1 MRETLPKADSDNN
14 NHFEQRSPLHRLQI
28 NLTCANQMR
37 YNPRAMLPIEHI
49 RGEILEAVREPGF
62 CVLLSAPTG
71 SGKSTRV
78 PGMLM
83 EAGWGERGTIIV
95 VQPRRL
101 AARLLAGY
109 VARQF
114 PCRLGQEVGYT
125 VRFDSQRSA
134 ATRILFVTDGI
145 LERRLTEDP
154 ELRGVSAVIFDE
166 VHERRLSGDL
176 CLARVLQL
184 QSGARPDIGVFV
196 MSATLELDK
205 LQGYLPQ
212 ARVLRAEGRLY
223 PVEIGYQPPVPV
235 RNKFG
240 YVQPPPVWEQ
250 CAAAVKQLVEQPDCG
265 DVLVFLP
272 GAYEIRRTVEI
283 LENVGWMRGRDVFA
297 LHGQLPPEAQA
308 QAVEKG
314 DKPRVIVSTNIA
326 ETSLTIEGVRAVVDS
341 GTAREARWDPLRGI
355 STLHVVPVSQAQA
368 EQRAGR
374 AGRLGPGRCIRLWS
388 EAEHRR
394 RAPFPA
400 PEVHRADISQAFLN
414 LLAWGCRGL
423 GDIRRFPWPD
433 APTEAETQRAWQLLE
448 ELGAATPQGI
458 TPTGQRMLRHPL
470 PPVLARLLVA
480 GEEHGCSTE
489 MAAIAALLQGE
500 NIATAGGLAASL
512 RHEDDFTDFQAE
524 WRALQA
530 AAQLHFNPQ
539 ECGKLGIMARAARE
553 VAQAFRQ
560 MCRDRQK
567 EPDFAAARNGVVRGL
582 LGSFPD
588 HVAARN
594 STATSTARLCK
605 RRGGSIAGDS
615 VAREA
620 AVFLAAEMTEV
631 GGKNVETRLSRCTTL
646 QLSDLCLHE
655 DDIAV
660 YDTARRRV
668 LNFHRHLYRDL
679 VIAEKEGGDAAPDA
693 AAPLLAEQVVRGN
706 LRLEGWDGHVLQ
718 WINRLTCLR
727 NAMPELEMPDFG
739 EEDRLVAITMLC
751 EGAVCYKDIQN
762 RPVLPILG
770 EWLSPWQKE
779 CLNKYAPKALKLANG
794 REVKLLYREDG
805 TPTFGLKCQLLFG
818 VPQTP
823 VIAEGRV
830 KCLVEILAPNQRPYQ
845 ITSDLASF
853 WRNGYPQMKKDLA
866 GRYPRH
872 DWPDSAPDA

>member
-1 MRETLPKADSDNN
+1 MSKATELD
-14 NHFEQRSPLHRLQI
+14 FAGRPGIQ
-28 NLTCANQMR
+28 CAH
-37 YNPRAMLPIEHI
+37 MLPIEHI
-49 RGEILEAVREPGF
+49 RNDILEAVRQPGF

-78 PGMLM
+78 PGMLL
-83 EAGWGERGTIIV
+83 EAGWGEKGTIVV

-154 ELRGVSAVIFDE
+154 ELRGVSAVVFDE

-176 CLARVLQL
+176 CLARVLEL
-184 QSGARPDIGVFV
+184 QRSSRPEIGVFV

-205 LQGYLPQ
+205 LQDYLPQ
-212 ARVLRAEGRLY
+212 ATVLRAEGRLY
-223 PVEIGYQPPVPV
+223 PVEVSYMPPVPV

-240 YVQPPPVWEQ
+240 YVQAPPVWEQ
-250 CAAAVKQLVEQPDCG
+250 CAAAVRQLIEQSDCG

-283 LENVGWMRGRDVFA
+283 LEQVGWMKGRDVFA
-297 LHGQLPPEAQA
+297 LHGQLTPEAQA
-308 QAVEKG
+308 LAVEYG
-314 DKPRVIVSTNIA
+314 SRPRVIVSTNIA
-326 ETSLTIEGVRAVVDS
+326 ETSLTIEGVRSVVDS
-341 GTAREARWDPLRGI
+341 GTARESRWDPLRGI
-355 STLHVVPVSQAQA
+355 STLHIVPISQAQA
-368 EQRAGR
+368 EQRTGR

-388 EAEHRR
+388 EAEQRR

-414 LLAWGCRGL
+414 LLAWECKGL
-423 GDIRRFPWPD
+423 SDIRRFPWPD
-433 APTEAETQRAWQLLE
+433 APTEAETARAWQLLE
-448 ELGAATPQGI
+448 DLGAADKNGL
-458 TPTGQRMLRHPL
+458 TPTGHQMLQYPL

-480 GEEHGCSTE
+480 GEEYGCEVE
-489 MAAIAALLQGE
+489 MAAVAALLQGE
-500 NIATAGGLAASL
+500 DIALNSGLAASL
-512 RHEDDFTDFQAE
+512 RHEDDYTDFQAE
-524 WRALQA
+524 WRAVQA
-530 AAQLHFNPQ
+530 AGQLHYDPAACN
-539 ECGKLGIMARAARE
+539 KLGIMARAARE
-553 VAQAFRQ
+553 ISKSFRQ
-560 MCRDRQK
+560 ILRNTPG
-567 EPDFAAARNGVVRGL
+567 EPDFNTHRHGIVAGL
-582 LGSFPD
+582 LHSFPR

-594 STATSTARLCK
+594 QSATSTARLCQ
-605 RRGGSIAGDS
+605 RRGGSTPSDS
-615 VAREA
+615 VARNA
-620 AVFLAAEMTEV
+620 AVFLAAEITEI
-631 GGKNVETRLSRCTTL
+631 GGKSVETRLSKCTILTPEAL
-646 QLSDLCLHE
+646 PTTE

-660 YDTARRRV
+660 YDPARKRV
-668 LNFHRHLYRDL
+668 FSHHRILYRDL
-679 VIAEKEGGDAAPDA
+679 VIAEKETGDAAPDD

-727 NAMPELEMPDFG
+727 QAMPELELPEFG
-739 EEDRLVAITMLC
+739 EEDRLVAITMIC
-751 EGAVCYKDIQN
+751 EGAVSYKEIQN

-770 EWLSPWQKE
+770 EWLSPWQRE
-779 CLNKYAPKALKLANG
+779 CLNRYAPKAIKLANG
-794 REVKLLYREDG
+794 REVRLLYREDG

-823 VIAEGRV
+823 TIAEGRV
-830 KCLVEILAPNQRPYQ
+830 RCLVEILAPNQRPYQ
-845 ITSDLASF
+845 ITSDLSSF

-872 DWPDSAPDA
+872 DWPDTAPDA

>member
-1 MRETLPKADSDNN
+1 MRP
-14 NHFEQRSPLHRLQI
+14 
-28 NLTCANQMR
+28 
-37 YNPRAMLPIEHI
+37 AMLPIEQI
-49 RGEILEAVREPGF
+49 RGEILEAVKEPGF

-78 PGMLM
+78 PGMLL
-83 EAGWGERGTIIV
+83 EAGCGERGTIIV

-154 ELRGVSAVIFDE
+154 ELHGVSAVIFDE

-176 CLARVLQL
+176 CLARVLEL
-184 QSGARPDIGVFV
+184 QRGARPDIGVFV

-212 ARVLRAEGRLY
+212 ATVLRAEGRLY
-223 PVEIGYQPPVPV
+223 PVQVSYLPPVPV

-250 CAAAVKQLVEQPDCG
+250 CAAAVRQLVEQPESG

-283 LENVGWMRGRDVFA
+283 LEQVGWMRGRDVFA
-297 LHGQLPPEAQA
+297 LHGQLTPEAQA
-308 QAVEKG
+308 RAVECG
-314 DKPRVIVSTNIA
+314 SRPRVIVSTNIA
-326 ETSLTIEGVRAVVDS
+326 ETSLTIEGVRSVVDS
-341 GTAREARWDPLRGI
+341 GTAREARWDPQRGI
-355 STLHVVPVSQAQA
+355 STLHIVPISQAQA
-368 EQRAGR
+368 EQRTGR

-414 LLAWGCRGL
+414 LLAWGCRSL

-433 APTEAETQRAWQLLE
+433 APTEAETTRAWQLLE
-448 ELGAATPQGI
+448 ELGAADAAGI
-458 TPTGQRMLRHPL
+458 TPMGRQMLRYPL

-480 GEEHGCSTE
+480 GEEYGCPAE

-500 NIATAGGLAASL
+500 NIATASGLHPSL
-512 RHEDDFTDFQAE
+512 RQEGDFTGFQAE
-524 WRALQA
+524 WRALQTA
-530 AAQLHFNPQ
+530 VRLNYNPQ
-539 ECGKLGIMARAARE
+539 ECGRLGIMARAARE
-553 VAQAFRQ
+553 VAMAFRQ
-560 MCRDRQK
+560 MLDHRGA
-567 EPDFAAARNGVVRGL
+567 EPDFTAHRQGVVHGL
-582 LGSFPD
+582 LGSFPA

-594 STATSTARLCK
+594 STATGTARLCK
-605 RRGGSIAGDS
+605 RRGGSIAADS
-615 VAREA
+615 IARNCEI
-620 AVFLAAEMTEV
+620 FLAAEMTEV
-631 GGKNVETRLSRCTTL
+631 GGKSVETRLSRCTGLTTA
-646 QLSDLCLHE
+646 DLITGE
-655 DDIAV
+655 ADVAM
-660 YDTARRRV
+660 YDPARKRV
-668 LNFHRHLYRDL
+668 LNYHRTLYRDL
-679 VIAEKEGGDAAPDA
+679 VLTEKETGDATPEA

-718 WINRLTCLR
+718 WLNRLTCLR
-727 NAMPELEMPDFG
+727 TAMPELELPEFS

-751 EGAVCYKDIQN
+751 EGAVSYKEIQT

-770 EWLSPWQKE
+770 EWLSPWQRE
-779 CLNKYAPKALKLANG
+779 CLNKYAPKAIRLPNG

-805 TPTFGLKCQLLFG
+805 TPVFGLKCQLLFG
-818 VPQTP
+818 VPHTP
-823 VIAEGRV
+823 TIAEGRV

-845 ITSDLASF
+845 ITADLASF
-853 WRNGYPQMKKDLA
+853 WRNGYPQMKKELA

-872 DWPDSAPDA
+872 DWPPTAPDA

>member
-1 MRETLPKADSDNN
+1 
-14 NHFEQRSPLHRLQI
+14 
-28 NLTCANQMR
+28 
-37 YNPRAMLPIEHI
+37 MLPIDQI
-49 RGEILEAVREPGF
+49 RGEIAEAVKEPGF

-78 PGMLM
+78 PGMLL

-176 CLARVLQL
+176 CLARVLEL
-184 QSGARPDIGVFV
+184 QRGVRPDIGVFV

-205 LQGYLPQ
+205 LQSYLPQ
-212 ARVLRAEGRLY
+212 ASVLRAEGRLY
-223 PVEIGYQPPVPV
+223 PVEVSYLPPVAA

-240 YVQPPPVWEQ
+240 YVQMPPVWEQ
-250 CAAAVKQLVEQPDCG
+250 CAAAVRRLVEQPDCG

-297 LHGQLPPEAQA
+297 LHGQLSPEAQA
-308 QAVEKG
+308 QAVERG
-314 DKPRVIVSTNIA
+314 DRPRVIVSTNIA

-341 GTAREARWDPLRGI
+341 GTARESRWDPLRGI
-355 STLHVVPVSQAQA
+355 STLHVVPISQAQA

-414 LLAWGCRGL
+414 LLAWGCRGV

-448 ELGAATPQGI
+448 ELGAATDSGI
-458 TPTGQRMLRHPL
+458 TPTGQRMLQFPL

-480 GEEHGCSTE
+480 GEELGCAVE
-489 MAAIAALLQGE
+489 MTAIAALLQGE
-500 NIATAGGLAASL
+500 NIATAAGLADSL
-512 RHEDDFTDFQAE
+512 RHDEDFTDFQAE
-524 WRALQA
+524 WRAVQA
-530 AAQLHFNPQ
+530 AARLNFNPQ
-539 ECGKLGIMARAARE
+539 ECGRLGIMARAARE
-553 VAQAFRQ
+553 IMHSFRQ
-560 MCRDRQK
+560 MMRGRPG
-567 EPDFAAARNGVVRGL
+567 EPDFAANHRGVVSSL
-582 LGSFPD
+582 LQCFPGQ
-588 HVAARN
+588 VAARN
-594 STATSTARLCK
+594 STATGTARLCQ
-605 RRGGSIAGDS
+605 RRGGSISATS
-615 VAREA
+615 VAKNAEI
-620 AVFLAAEMTEV
+620 FLAAEITEV
-631 GGKNVETRLSRCTTL
+631 GGKSVETRLSRCTVL
-646 QLSDLCLHE
+646 NPQDLPVQE
-655 DDIAV
+655 DEIAV
-660 YDTARRRV
+660 YDPVRKRV
-668 LNFHRHLYRDL
+668 LSHRRKLYRDL
-679 VIAEKEGGDAAPDA
+679 VLSEKETGDAAPDE

-727 NAMPELEMPDFG
+727 QAMPELEMPEFG

-751 EGAVCYKDIQN
+751 EGAVSYKEIQN

-779 CLNKYAPKALKLANG
+779 CLNKYAPKALKLPNG

-805 TPTFGLKCQLLFG
+805 TPVFGLKCQLLFG

-830 KCLVEILAPNQRPYQ
+830 KCQVEILAPNQRPYQ

-872 DWPDSAPDA
+872 DWPATAPDA

>member
-1 MRETLPKADSDNN
+1 
-14 NHFEQRSPLHRLQI
+14 
-28 NLTCANQMR
+28 
-37 YNPRAMLPIEHI
+37 MLPIEQI
-49 RGEILEAVREPGF
+49 RGEIKKAVQQPGF

-78 PGMLM
+78 PGMLL
-83 EAGWGERGTIIV
+83 EAGWGEKGTIIV

-125 VRFDSQRSA
+125 VRFDSQYSA

-154 ELRGVSAVIFDE
+154 ELKGVSAVIFDE

-176 CLARVLQL
+176 CLARVLEL
-184 QSGARPDIGVFV
+184 QRSSRPEIGVFV

-205 LQGYLPQ
+205 LESYIPQ
-212 ARVLRAEGRLY
+212 ATVLRAEGRLY
-223 PVEIGYQPPVPV
+223 PVATSYMPPIPV

-240 YVQPPPVWEQ
+240 YVAPPPVWEQ
-250 CAAAVKQLVEQPDCG
+250 CASAVRQLVKQPDCG
-265 DVLVFLP
+265 DILVFLP

-283 LENVGWMRGRDVFA
+283 LEQVSWMHGRDIYA
-297 LHGQLPPEAQA
+297 LHGQQTPDAQA
-308 QAVEKG
+308 RAVECG
-314 DKPRVIVSTNIA
+314 SRPRVIVSTNIA

-341 GTAREARWDPLRGI
+341 GTARESRWDPLRGI
-355 STLHVVPVSQAQA
+355 STLHVVPISQAQA

-394 RAPFPA
+394 RAAFPA

-414 LLAWGCRGL
+414 LLAWGCRNL
-423 GDIRRFPWPD
+423 TDIRRFPWPD
-433 APTEAETQRAWQLLE
+433 APTEAETTRAWQLLQD
-448 ELGAATPQGI
+448 LGATDAGGI
-458 TPTGQRMLRHPL
+458 TPTGQQMLKHPL

-480 GEEHGCSTE
+480 GDEQDCAPE
-489 MAAIAALLQGE
+489 MAAIAALLQNE
-500 NIATAGGLAASL
+500 QITTSGGLATSM
-512 RHEDDFTDFQAE
+512 RQEDDYTDFQAE
-524 WRALQA
+524 WRAVQRA
-530 AAQLHFNPQ
+530 EQLKYDPTA
-539 ECGKLGIMARAARE
+539 CGKLGIMARAARE
-553 VAQAFRQ
+553 IARTYQQ
-560 MCRDRQK
+560 ILRDNATA
-567 EPDFAAARNGVVRGL
+567 PDFARARAGVTAGL
-582 LGSFPD
+582 LLSFPA

-594 STATSTARLCK
+594 NTATGTARLCQ
-605 RRGGSIAGDS
+605 RRGGSIPADS
-615 VAREA
+615 VARNAEI
-620 AVFLAAEMTEV
+620 FLAADITEV
-631 GGKNVETRLSRCTTL
+631 GGKNVETRLNRCTILTPAE
-646 QLSDLCLHE
+646 LSTRE
-655 DDIAV
+655 DDIAT
-660 YDTARRRV
+660 YDPARKRV
-668 LNFHRHLYRDL
+668 FNYHRLLYRDL
-679 VIAEKEGGDAAPDA
+679 VIAEKESGDATPDA
-693 AAPLLAEQVVRGN
+693 AAPLLAEQVMRGN

-727 NAMPELEMPDFG
+727 QAMPELELPEFG

-751 EGAVCYKDIQN
+751 EGAVSYKEIQN

-770 EWLSPWQKE
+770 EWLSPWQRE
-779 CLNKYAPKALKLANG
+779 CLNRYAPKAIRLSNG

-805 TPTFGLKCQLLFG
+805 TPVFGLKCQLLFG

-823 VIAEGRV
+823 VIADGRV
-830 KCLVEILAPNQRPYQ
+830 KCQVEILAPNQRPYQ

-872 DWPDSAPDA
+872 DWPDTAPDAT

>member
-1 MRETLPKADSDNN
+1 MRP
-14 NHFEQRSPLHRLQI
+14 
-28 NLTCANQMR
+28 
-37 YNPRAMLPIEHI
+37 AMLPIEQI
-49 RGEILEAVREPGF
+49 RGEILEAVKEPGF

-78 PGMLM
+78 PGMLL
-83 EAGWGERGTIIV
+83 EAGCGERGTIIV

-154 ELRGVSAVIFDE
+154 ELHGVSAVIFDE

-176 CLARVLQL
+176 CLARVLEL
-184 QSGARPDIGVFV
+184 QRGARPEIGVFV

-212 ARVLRAEGRLY
+212 ATVLRAEGRLY
-223 PVEIGYQPPVPV
+223 PVQVSYLPPVPV

-250 CAAAVKQLVEQPDCG
+250 CAAAVRQLVEQPESG

-283 LENVGWMRGRDVFA
+283 LEQVGWMRGRDVFA
-297 LHGQLPPEAQA
+297 LHGQLTPEAQA
-308 QAVEKG
+308 RAVECG
-314 DKPRVIVSTNIA
+314 SRPRVIVSTNIA
-326 ETSLTIEGVRAVVDS
+326 ETSLTIEGVRSVVDS
-341 GTAREARWDPLRGI
+341 GTAREARWDPQRGI
-355 STLHVVPVSQAQA
+355 STLHVVPISQAQA
-368 EQRAGR
+368 EQRTGR

-400 PEVHRADISQAFLN
+400 PEVHRADISQAYLN
-414 LLAWGCRGL
+414 LLAWGCRSL

-433 APTEAETQRAWQLLE
+433 APTEAESTRAWQLLE
-448 ELGAATPQGI
+448 ELGATDSQGI
-458 TPTGQRMLRHPL
+458 TPTGRQMLRYPL

-480 GEEHGCSTE
+480 GEEYGCPAE

-500 NIATAGGLAASL
+500 NIATASGLHPSL
-512 RHEDDFTDFQAE
+512 RQEGDFTDFQAE
-524 WRALQA
+524 WRALQTA
-530 AAQLHFNPQ
+530 VRLNYNPQ
-539 ECGKLGIMARAARE
+539 ECGRLGIMARAARE

-560 MCRDRQK
+560 ILGHRGA
-567 EPDFAAARNGVVRGL
+567 EPDFTAHRQGVVRGL
-582 LGSFPD
+582 LGSFPA

-594 STATSTARLCK
+594 STATGTARLCK
-605 RRGGSIAGDS
+605 RHGGSIAADS
-615 VAREA
+615 IARNCEI
-620 AVFLAAEMTEV
+620 FLAAEMTEV
-631 GGKNVETRLSRCTTL
+631 GGKSVETRLSRATA
-646 QLSDLCLHE
+646 LSTAELPTSEADV
-655 DDIAV
+655 AM
-660 YDTARRRV
+660 YDPARKRV
-668 LNFHRHLYRDL
+668 LNYHRTLYRDL
-679 VIAEKEGGDAAPDA
+679 VLTEKETGDATPEA

-718 WINRLTCLR
+718 WLNRLTCLR
-727 NAMPELEMPDFG
+727 TAMPELELPGFS

-751 EGAVCYKDIQN
+751 EGAVSYKEIQT

-770 EWLSPWQKE
+770 EWLSPWQRE
-779 CLNKYAPKALKLANG
+779 CLNKYAPKALRLPNG

-818 VPQTP
+818 VPHTP
-823 VIAEGRV
+823 TIAEGRV

-845 ITSDLASF
+845 ITADLASF

-872 DWPDSAPDA
+872 DWPPTAPDA